1 MGGNVGSKRQTLT
14 MRASCFI
21 TERSRWCVWCWCWLL
36 KELYESVRSRSS
48 LSSSLASWIVW
59 LIRKKAA
66 RNEMIAVGLELELL
80 ELLERER
87 GEGLAYLRKS
97 E

>member
-1 MGGNVGSKRQTLT
+1 MGGNVGSKRQMLT
-14 MRASCFI
+14 IRASCFI
-21 TERSRWCVWCWCWLL
+21 TERSGWCVLCWCWLL

-66 RNEMIAVGLELELL
+66 RNEMIAVVLELVFIMIVIEKGKRTC
-80 ELLERER
+80 ERVND
-87 GEGLAYLRKS
+87 
-97 E
+97 

>member
-48 LSSSLASWIVW
+48 LSSSLASWIVK
-59 LIRKKAA
+59 LIRKKVA
-66 RNEMIAVGLELELL
+66 RNEMITVDLELVLL
-80 ELLERER
+80 LLKVRRRASVPAKE
-87 GEGLAYLRKS
+87 
-97 E
+97 